1 MLARQGTGVSPTS
14 EHRLHHN
21 SSAQTRRRLRE
32 SMLQKTYLNTS
43 FEANN
48 TNTFLYRDDFW
59 ECSLLCD
66 GRRVLKMNK
75 YKETRGSGQVTLGK
89 RIRKLR
95 KEKGWTQRQ
104 LEEKAGIENRN
115 LTRYESDKVRPR
127 LSSLKMLAQALEVSV
142 DELTAEEH
150 EKAEQQFQ
158 DKELLNQFL
167 AVEKMDGRDRDAIK
181 CLLQAMIV
189 KNRLKELQTA

>member
-1 MLARQGTGVSPTS
+1 M
-14 EHRLHHN
+14 
-21 SSAQTRRRLRE
+21 
-32 SMLQKTYLNTS
+32 
-43 FEANN
+43 
-48 TNTFLYRDDFW
+48 
-59 ECSLLCD
+59 
-66 GRRVLKMNK
+66 
-75 YKETRGSGQVTLGK
+75 TLGQ
-89 RIRKLR
+89 RIRTLR
-95 KEKGWTQRQ
+95 KDKGWTQRQ

-142 DELTAEEH
+142 DELTSEED
-150 EKAEQQFQ
+150 ERPDNQFQ

-167 AVEKMDGRDRDAIK
+167 AVEKMDERDRDAVK